1 MKKAVVFDLDD
12 TLTKEIDFLKS
23 GYRAVA
29 RLVEKR
35 FGLDAKMVYWQMY
48 EWYKAGANAFE
59 KLNETYGL
67 DNPIGDY
74 LNVYR
79 FHQPDIV
86 LSDEVRETLNT
97 LKERGVEMGI
107 VSDGRQE
114 TQMNKVKALGLT
126 EWIDESCIIINS
138 RKEDFKPNPIGYDK
152 LMLAMFEKSGES
164 ALDFTYV
171 GDNLKK
177 DFICPNAKGWN
188 TICLKDD
195 GRNIHKQDFE
205 TVPKEA
211 LSQKV
216 ISSLRELIAKN

>member
-1 MKKAVVFDLDD
+1 MKKVICFDLDD

-35 FGLDAKMVYWQMY
+35 FGLDADRVYWQMY
-48 EWYKAGANAFE
+48 DWYRAGENAFE
-59 KLNETYGL
+59 RVNESYGL

-79 FHQPDIV
+79 FHQPEIM
-86 LSDEVRETLNT
+86 LSDEVRETLNV
-97 LKERGVEMGI
+97 LKERGAVMGI

-114 TQMNKVKALGLT
+114 TQMNKVRALGLT

-138 RKEDFKPNPIGYDK
+138 DARFFKPNPYGFDR
-152 LMLAMFEKSGES
+152 LMLAAFEVTGES
-164 ALDFTYV
+164 QLEFTYV
-171 GDNLKK
+171 GDNLNK
-177 DFICPNAKGWN
+177 DFIWPNAHGWN
-188 TICLKDD
+188 TACLLDD

-205 TVPKEA
+205 TVAIEARPQRVINSLKE
-211 LSQKV
+211 LV
-216 ISSLRELIAKN
+216 

>member
-1 MKKAVVFDLDD
+1 MKKVICFDLDD

-35 FGLDAKMVYWQMY
+35 FGLNADTVYWQMY
-48 EWYKAGANAFE
+48 DWYRTGENAFE

-79 FHQPDIV
+79 FHQPEIM
-86 LSDEVRETLNT
+86 LSYEVRETLNA
-97 LKERGVEMGI
+97 LKERGVVMGI

-114 TQMNKVKALGLT
+114 TQMNKVRALGLM

-138 RKEDFKPNPIGYDK
+138 DSRFFKPNPYGYDR
-152 LMLAMFEKSGES
+152 LMLAAFEVVGKSQLE
-164 ALDFTYV
+164 FTYV

-177 DFICPNAKGWN
+177 DFIWPNAHGWN
-188 TICLKDD
+188 TACLLDD

-205 TVPKEA
+205 TVAIEARPQRVINSLKE
-211 LSQKV
+211 LV
-216 ISSLRELIAKN
+216 

>member
-1 MKKAVVFDLDD
+1 MTNVIAFDLDD

-35 FGLDAKMVYWQMY
+35 FGLDANEVYWQLY
-48 EWYKAGANAFE
+48 DWYKAGQNAFE

-79 FHQPDIV
+79 FHQPEIM
-86 LSDEVRETLNT
+86 LNDEVRHTLNV
-97 LKERGVEMGI
+97 LKEQGVEMGI

-138 RKEDFKPNPIGYDK
+138 DARFFKPNPYGYDR
-152 LMLAMFEKSGES
+152 LMLAMFEKTGE
-164 ALDFTYV
+164 LELEFTYV

-177 DFICPNAKGWN
+177 DFICPNAKGW
-188 TICLKDD
+188 TTVCLLDD

-205 TVPKEA
+205 AASKEA
-211 LSQKV
+211 LPKKTIKSIK
-216 ISSLRELIAKN
+216 ELI

>member
-1 MKKAVVFDLDD
+1 MKKVICFDLDD
-12 TLTKEIDFLKS
+12 TLSKEIDYLKS

-35 FGLDAKMVYWQMY
+35 FCLNADTVYWQMY
-48 EWYKAGANAFE
+48 DWYRAGENAFE

-79 FHQPDIV
+79 FHQPEIM
-86 LSDEVRETLNT
+86 LSDEVRETLNA
-97 LKERGVEMGI
+97 LKEKGVVMGI

-114 TQMNKVKALGLT
+114 TQMNKVRTLGLT
-126 EWIDESCIIINS
+126 EWIDERCIIVNS
-138 RKEDFKPNPIGYDK
+138 DSKFFKPNPCGYDR
-152 LMLAMFEKSGES
+152 LMLAAFEVTGES
-164 ALDFTYV
+164 QLEFTYV

-177 DFICPNAKGWN
+177 DFIWPNAHGWN

-205 TVPKEA
+205 EAGVDALPKR
-211 LSQKV
+211 
-216 ISSLRELIAKN
+216 IIRSLKELI